1 MLSSVPGR
9 TLRPRVAERGGE
21 LRQSRRA
28 DEDPA
33 PEARL
38 DELGH
43 PLVPQQLAL
52 ADHDQVIS
60 GNGHLAHEVT
70 RYDHRAAVGGKVPHQ
85 PADPHDALGVQA
97 VNRLVKHQYRRIPEQ
112 GRRDPQ
118 ELAHSK
124 GEAAYPPP
132 RYSLEADESQHLID
146 PASGDAVALGQA
158 KQMVIGRSARVYRL
172 GVDERADIAQRS
184 WQVPVAFPADSD
196 IAAGGAVEPQHQ
208 PHGGG
213 LACPVRPD
221 EAGDQTRIDG
231 RTQIVNGQ
239 RGPVLLAFTV
249 LWLRADVVIR
259 AEDLLIRLCSAHRDV
274 AQHGVAMDPDH
285 AIAALCRHGGHVL
298 TQVTSKHA
306 TE

>member
-1 MLSSVPGR
+1 MSAPTSR
-9 TLRPRVAERGGE
+9 SGG
-21 LRQSRRA
+21 
-28 DEDPA
+28 
-33 PEARL
+33 
-38 DELGH
+38 
-43 PLVPQQLAL
+43 
-52 ADHDQVIS
+52 
-60 GNGHLAHEVT
+60 
-70 RYDHRAAVGGKVPHQ
+70 
-85 PADPHDALGVQA
+85 
-97 VNRLVKHQYRRIPEQ
+97 
-112 GRRDPQ
+112 
-118 ELAHSK
+118 
-124 GEAAYPPP
+124 
-132 RYSLEADESQHLID
+132 
-146 PASGDAVALGQA
+146 
-158 KQMVIGRSARVYRL
+158 
-172 GVDERADIAQRS
+172 
-184 WQVPVAFPADSD
+184 QVPVAFPADSD